1 MSQPDLFSNGYQGA
15 VQQHQSR
22 EHVFRIYQYVAVAS
36 QPGIVHALFIDAL
49 VFLRSEQFLSARG
62 APCVGRELSVPV
74 TVKIRALEKEADTL
88 DLVRR
93 LEGAGAQMLTGKVL
107 LL

>member
-1 MSQPDLFSNGYQGA
+1 M
-15 VQQHQSR
+15 
-22 EHVFRIYQYVAVAS
+22 
-36 QPGIVHALFIDAL
+36 
-49 VFLRSEQFLSARG
+49 
-62 APCVGRELSVPV
+62 

-107 LL
+107 